1 MQHVANEL
9 ESTALD
15 RSAISPDLGFS
26 GFLIGS
32 FRSKVRLYTYP
43 TWRSE
48 NISMRTFLTG
58 LHYLGKVGPASYAS
72 NYRLDKA
79 KSDFR

>member
-1 MQHVANEL
+1 MGKEKKKEINPDESGIRTHAIFMSRILCKSRVAARKVVMQQFANEL

-32 FRSKVRLYTYP
+32 F
-43 TWRSE
+43 
-48 NISMRTFLTG
+48 G
-58 LHYLGKVGPASYAS
+58 A
-72 NYRLDKA
+72 
-79 KSDFR
+79 